1 MKKFFLLSFVL
12 LGTGCETLAKDPL
25 FSQFIPTIKFDS
37 LQVNEVNFQE
47 IDTEFVFAIDNPNP
61 VGLDIDQFSYNL
73 AFSDV
78 DWMDGDNPDGLLIGA
93 EGESKVSLPTHIV
106 FSELYEMIQASRG
119 ADSLPFALAGDFG
132 VRLDSSTIVTAESS
146 ASDTRNEGEL
156 ITLPY
161 DADGE
166 FPALRRPNFSFSKLK
181 VKDFS
186 WSEVDLSLE
195 FDVDNEHASNLI
207 FQRFSYDLDL
217 GGNSA
222 ISGIV
227 DNLEEVIHGID
238 EENAEAANRKLK
250 IPITIDSVEVISNL
264 WSVFSSGGRLNLG
277 FNAVSD
283 VDTPFGLV
291 ELNVDESGN
300 VDVELQ

>member
-1 MKKFFLLSFVL
+1 MKKLFLSSFLL
-12 LGTGCETLAKDPL
+12 LGTGCETLANDPY

-78 DWMDGDNPDGLLIGA
+78 DWMDGDNPDGLLINADGQ
-93 EGESKVSLPTHIV
+93 SKVSLPTHIV
-106 FSELYEMIQASRG
+106 FTDLYDMVQASRG

-132 VRLDSSTIVTAESS
+132 VRLDSSTLVTAESS
-146 ASDTRNEGEL
+146 ASDTNDGEL

-161 DADGE
+161 DADGD
-166 FPALRRPNFSFSKLK
+166 FPALRRPKFTFSKLR
-181 VKDFS
+181 VKDYS
-186 WSEVDLSLE
+186 WSEVDLSLVI
-195 FDVDNEHASNLI
+195 DVDNEHASNLI
-207 FQRFSYDLDL
+207 FQRFSYDIDL
-217 GGNSA
+217 GGSSA
-222 ISGIV
+222 VSGVV
-227 DNLEEVIHGID
+227 DNLEEVIHGVD
-238 EENAEAANRKLK
+238 EEGEESANNKLR
-250 IPITIDSVEVISNL
+250 IPITIDNLEVITSL
-264 WSVFSSGGRLNLG
+264 WSVFSSGGSLNLG
-277 FNAVSD
+277 FNAISD

-291 ELNVDESGN
+291 ELNIDETGN

>member
-1 MKKFFLLSFVL
+1 MRKLFLSSFIL
-12 LGTGCETLAKDPL
+12 LGTGCETLANDPY
-25 FSQFIPTIKFDS
+25 FSQFIPSIKFDS

-73 AFSDV
+73 AFSEV
-78 DWMDGDNPDGLLIGA
+78 DWMDGDNPDGLLIDA
-93 EGESKVSLPTHIV
+93 DGESKVSLPTHIV
-106 FSELYEMIQASRG
+106 FSDLYDMVQASRG
-119 ADSLPFALAGDFG
+119 ADSLPFALNGDFG
-132 VRLDSSTIVTAESS
+132 VRLDSSTIVTSETS
-146 ASDTRNEGEL
+146 ASDTNEGEL

-161 DADGE
+161 DADGD

-186 WSEVDLSLE
+186 WSEIDLSLE

-217 GGNSA
+217 GGNSV
-222 ISGIV
+222 ISGV
-227 DNLEEVIHGID
+227 ADNLEEIIHGID
-238 EENAEAANRKLK
+238 EETSTDVNRKLK
-250 IPITIDSVEVISNL
+250 IPISLSTSDIGQSLI
-264 WSVFSSGGRLNLG
+264 SVFTGGGNLSLG

-291 ELNVDESGN
+291 ELNIDETGN